1 RRTSMD
7 NIRLNGIKTYA
18 YHGVFDAERKLG
30 QFFVTDVV
38 MYLDLSAASKRDDLE
53 QTVHYGEAYEMI
65 EKIIKGPSVNLIE
78 HLAEKVSGA
87 LFDRYDK
94 IIGTEVTI
102 TKPNPPIEGN
112 YDNVSITLNR
122 KREE

>member
-1 RRTSMD
+1 MD
-7 NIRLNGIKTYA
+7 NIKINGIKTYA
-18 YHGVFDAERKLG
+18 YHGALDAERVLG
-30 QFFVTDVV
+30 QFFITDVV
-38 MYLDLSAASKRDDLE
+38 MYLDLQEASKNDELE
-53 QTVHYGEAYEMI
+53 QTVHYGEAYALI
-65 EKIIKGPSVNLIE
+65 EEIIKGAPVNLIE
-78 HLAEKVSGA
+78 HLAEKVSAA

-94 IIGTEVTI
+94 IIKTEVTI

>member
-1 RRTSMD
+1 MD
-7 NIRLNGIKTYA
+7 NIKINGIKTYA
-18 YHGVFDAERKLG
+18 YHGVFDAERQLG
-30 QFFVTDVV
+30 QFFVTDVI
-38 MYLDLSAASKRDDLE
+38 MYLDLKGASVADDLE

-65 EKIIKGPSVNLIE
+65 EEIIKGESVNLIE
-78 HLAEKVSGA
+78 HLAERVSKS

-102 TKPNPPIEGN
+102 TKTNPPIEGN

>member
-1 RRTSMD
+1 MD